1 MLPIMGMA
9 NRETNEN
16 ELFELMAKK
25 LNIDKENI
33 LDYEL
38 YLYPVDKGQLVGI
51 NADFIVTPRQDD
63 LIMVYAASE
72 ALINSPA
79 NDTTK
84 MIAFFD
90 AEEETNSTQGGADT
104 PFLRNTLTKIVKSIG
119 GDEENLIRLISR
131 SFAVSLDSSFAMHPN
146 YMECSDPTCTPIMNK
161 GVVIKYDAICI
172 MLQQLFLRL
181 FFRRYAIK
189 TIFPIK
195 KQPQTLT

>member
-1 MLPIMGMA
+1 MGMA

-84 MIAFFD
+84 MIAFSMPKKKPIRHK
-90 AEEETNSTQGGADT
+90 EEPTHLSSE
-104 PFLRNTLTKIVKSIG
+104 
-119 GDEENLIRLISR
+119 IR
-131 SFAVSLDSSFAMHPN
+131 
-146 YMECSDPTCTPIMNK
+146 
-161 GVVIKYDAICI
+161 
-172 MLQQLFLRL
+172 
-181 FFRRYAIK
+181 
-189 TIFPIK
+189 
-195 KQPQTLT
+195 